1 MALLDGLRESKAEK
15 EAANSEDYKIKYME
29 MAYKEAEKA
38 FEDGDVPIG
47 CVIVNEEGKVVS
59 KAYNRRNYDGS
70 TTSHAEILAIQQ
82 ACKKY
87 GDWRLEDCD
96 MYVTLEPCPM
106 CAGAILQARM
116 HKVYIGAT
124 NSKAGC
130 AGSVINLLQTPGF
143 NHSVEIEKG
152 VLGDQCSSII
162 SEFFEA
168 VRREN
173 NM

>member
-70 TTSHAEILAIQQ
+70 TTSHAEILAFCISRVNFFMV
-82 ACKKY
+82 ASF
-87 GDWRLEDCD
+87 
-96 MYVTLEPCPM
+96 
-106 CAGAILQARM
+106 CARFYLSTGR
-116 HKVYIGAT
+116 
-124 NSKAGC
+124 
-130 AGSVINLLQTPGF
+130 
-143 NHSVEIEKG
+143 
-152 VLGDQCSSII
+152 
-162 SEFFEA
+162 
-168 VRREN
+168 
-173 NM
+173 